1 MINGRFRKTSRKK
14 NCGSVMIEIDGGERS
29 GSGTIVRDCVG
40 FSVLKRQ
47 SLHLKN
53 IRTKRDKPGLRT
65 QHLRAIQA
73 CGDICSGSFTGG
85 QVGSKEITFTPGNGI
100 RGGEF
105 RWDIGTAGST
115 IMLAMTIIPV
125 SLFAKEFSK
134 YVITGG
140 LFQDFAPSA
149 FHLQK
154 VLLPI
159 LKRMGAKLGL
169 TILRPGYVPQGG
181 GIIEITVQPVQG
193 SLKGID
199 MQAQGNVEQIDG
211 VALASLLKERKVAE
225 RMAAE
230 CGKAFGGRGYPSKV
244 KVVNDTKENPAY
256 RTASVQAGAAL
267 AIWAETDHHCR
278 IGSDMAGAR
287 GRSAE
292 FIGKATAKNLLEDL
306 DSGAT
311 VDRHLADQ
319 LIPFA
324 ALADGWSTFLVP
336 RMTAHVD
343 TRLWLARKIL
353 GAETEVKGN
362 VVRIKGIGYKR

>member
-1 MINGRFRKTSRKK
+1 
-14 NCGSVMIEIDGGERS
+14 MIEIDGGERS
-29 GSGTIVRDCVG
+29 GSGTIVRDCIG

-47 SLHLKN
+47 GLHLKN
-53 IRTKRDKPGLRT
+53 IRTKRDKPGLRA

-73 CGDICSGSFTGG
+73 CGDICRGSFTGG
-85 QVGSKEITFTPGNGI
+85 QVGSKEITFTPGNSI

-115 IMLAMTIIPV
+115 IMLAMTIIPAA
-125 SLFAKEFSK
+125 LFAEGFSK

-159 LKRMGAKLGL
+159 LNRMGAKLGL

-181 GIIEITVQPVQG
+181 GIIEITVQPVQE

-199 MQAQGNVEQIDG
+199 MQVQGNVVRIEG

-225 RMAAE
+225 RMAAGCAE
-230 CGKAFGGRGYPSKV
+230 ALEGRGYSSKV
-244 KVVNDTKENPAY
+244 KVVNDTTENPAY
-256 RTASVQAGAAL
+256 RTTSVQAGAAL
-267 AIWAETDHHCR
+267 AIWAETDHHCL

-324 ALADGWSTFLVP
+324 ALAEGWSTFVVP

-343 TRLWLARKIL
+343 TRLWLAREIL

-362 VVRIKGIGYKR
+362 SIRIKGIGYKR

>member
-1 MINGRFRKTSRKK
+1 
-14 NCGSVMIEIDGGERS
+14 MIEIDGGERS
-29 GSGTIVRDCVG
+29 GSGTIVRDCIG

-47 SLHLKN
+47 GLHLKN

-65 QHLRAIQA
+65 QHLTAIQA
-73 CGDICSGSFTGG
+73 CGDLCSGSLTGG
-85 QVGSKEITFTPGNGI
+85 QVGSKEITFTPGNI
-100 RGGEF
+100 VRGGEF

-125 SLFAKEFSK
+125 SLFAEKFSK

-154 VLLPI
+154 VVLPV
-159 LKRMGAKLGL
+159 LKRMGARVDL

-181 GIIEITVQPVQG
+181 GIIEIKVEPVRG
-193 SLKGID
+193 PLRPIK
-199 MQAQGNVEQIDG
+199 MQNQGNILQIDG

-225 RMAAE
+225 RMAVE
-230 CGKAFGGRGYPSKV
+230 CARVLEENGYPSKV
-244 KVVNDTKENPAY
+244 DILDDTKENPAY
-256 RTASVQAGAAL
+256 RSTSAQAGAAL
-267 AIWAETDHHCR
+267 ALWAETDHHCF

-292 FIGKATAKNLLEDL
+292 FIGKATAKNLLEDIHS
-306 DSGAT
+306 DAT
-311 VDRHLADQ
+311 VDKHLADQ

-324 ALADGWSTFLVP
+324 ALAEGWSTFVVP

-343 TRLWLARKIL
+343 TRLWLAREIL
-353 GAETEVKGN
+353 GAETEVRGN
-362 VVRIKGIGYKR
+362 IVRIKGIGYTK

>member
-1 MINGRFRKTSRKK
+1 
-14 NCGSVMIEIDGGERS
+14 MIEIDGGERS
-29 GSGTIVRDCVG
+29 GSGTIVRDCIG

-47 SLHLKN
+47 GLHLKN

-85 QVGSKEITFTPGNGI
+85 QVGSKEIAFAPGNGI

-115 IMLAMTIIPV
+115 IMLAMTILPV
-125 SLFAKEFSK
+125 SLFAEEFSK

-159 LKRMGAKLGL
+159 LKRMGAELGV
-169 TILRPGYVPQGG
+169 TIQRPGYVPQGG
-181 GIIEITVQPVQG
+181 GIIEITVQPVQE

-199 MQAQGNVEQIDG
+199 MQVQGNVVRVEG

-225 RMAAE
+225 RMAVKCSEAL
-230 CGKAFGGRGYPSKV
+230 KGRGYSSKV
-244 KVVNDTKENPAY
+244 KVLNDAKENPVY
-256 RTASVQAGAAL
+256 RNASIQAGAAL
-267 AIWAETDHHCR
+267 AIWAKTEHHCL

-324 ALADGWSTFLVP
+324 ALAEGSSTFAVP

-343 TRLWLARKIL
+343 TRLWLAREIL
-353 GAETEVKGN
+353 GAETEVKNN
-362 VVRIKGIGYKR
+362 VVKIKGIGYRK

>member
-1 MINGRFRKTSRKK
+1 
-14 NCGSVMIEIDGGERS
+14 MIEIDGGEKS
-29 GSGTIVRDCVG
+29 GSGTIVRDCIG
-40 FSVLKRQ
+40 FALLLAE

-53 IRTKRDKPGLRT
+53 IRTKRDRPGLRA

-73 CGDICSGSFTGG
+73 CSDICGGSFTGG
-85 QVGSKEITFTPGNGI
+85 QVGSREITFTPGNSV

-115 IMLAMTIIPV
+115 IMLALTVIPV
-125 SLFAKEFSK
+125 SLFADGFSK

-159 LKRMGAKLGL
+159 LERMGARLDL
-169 TILRPGYVPQGG
+169 TILRPGYVPQGE
-181 GIIEITVQPVQG
+181 GIIEMTVQPVQQ
-193 SLKGID
+193 SLTPIS
-199 MQAQGNVEQIDG
+199 MQAQGNIVQMEG
-211 VALASLLKERKVAE
+211 VALASLLKERSVAE

-230 CGKAFGGRGYPSKV
+230 CAKVLKRSGYPSRV
-244 KVVNDTKENPAY
+244 QVLNDTKENPAY
-256 RTASVQAGAAL
+256 HATSVQAGAAL
-267 AIWAETDHHCR
+267 AIWAETDNHCL

-292 FIGKATAKNLLEDL
+292 FIGKATAKNLLEDVN
-306 DSGAT
+306 SGAT

-324 ALADGWSTFLVP
+324 ALAEGWSTFVVP
-336 RMTAHVD
+336 SMTAHVD
-343 TRLWLARKIL
+343 TRLWLAREVL
-353 GAETEVKGN
+353 GAETEIQGNIVK
-362 VVRIKGIGYKR
+362 IKGIGYRK

>member
-1 MINGRFRKTSRKK
+1 
-14 NCGSVMIEIDGGERS
+14 MIEIDGGERS
-29 GSGTIVRDCVG
+29 GSGTIVRDCIG

-47 SLHLKN
+47 GLHLKN

-65 QHLRAIQA
+65 QHLTAIQA
-73 CGDICSGSFTGG
+73 CGDICRGSFTGG
-85 QVGSKEITFTPGNGI
+85 QVGSKEITFTPGNEI

-125 SLFAKEFSK
+125 SLFAEEFSK

-154 VLLPI
+154 VVLPI
-159 LKRMGAKLGL
+159 LKRMGAELGV
-169 TILRPGYVPQGG
+169 TIQRPGYVPKGG
-181 GIIEITVQPVQG
+181 GIIEITVKPVEG

-199 MQAQGNVEQIDG
+199 MQAQGNVVQIDG

-225 RMAAE
+225 SMAAKCAKTLE
-230 CGKAFGGRGYPSKV
+230 ARGYASKV
-244 KVVNDTKENPAY
+244 KVLNDAKENPAY

-267 AIWAETDHHCR
+267 AIWAETNHHCL

-324 ALADGWSTFLVP
+324 ALADGWSTFVVP

-343 TRLWLARKIL
+343 TRLWLAREIL
-353 GAETEVKGN
+353 GAETEVKNN
-362 VVRIKGIGYKR
+362 VVKIKGIGYRK